1 MGFSKLAWVEGKK
14 LFSQREL
21 YIVLFLCTVLYV
33 MNLNAVTDSSQS
45 VVFWQE
51 MASVMPYIGYM
62 LIAVTVVVGVSR
74 CLPIER
80 EQEMEELL
88 VTYKAGRV
96 QLLVVKQFVLFL
108 FCVSIVLF
116 YSIIISLVLLAY
128 ASPTGLFAHMGA
140 NAPHYLNPNP
150 DWTFAK
156 FMIVEGGYM
165 VLASYIFALF
175 VFLLSLF
182 IKRSVFIMLTAG
194 GIFALGELCEK
205 YIFYYIQTMPGFDYL
220 VYAYRYGLSGIMSF
234 EYLEGNVPLSNT
246 EVLLLFLAVPAG
258 REQEI
263 AHALETAFPYYQA
276 IAVQPVAVG
285 SSGN

>member
-14 LFSQREL
+14 LFLQNEL
-21 YIVLFLCTVLYV
+21 YMALFLCTVLYA
-33 MNLNAVTDSSQS
+33 MGTNATIDSSQA
-45 VVFWQE
+45 VFFWQE

-62 LIAVTVVVGVSR
+62 LIAVTIVVGVSR
-74 CLPIER
+74 CMPFER
-80 EQEMEELL
+80 EKEMEELL

-116 YSIIISLVLLAY
+116 YYVITSLVLLAY
-128 ASPTGLFAHMGA
+128 ASPTGLFVQMGA
-140 NAPHYLNPNP
+140 NTPNYLTPNP

-156 FMIVEGGYM
+156 LMILEGGYM

-194 GIFALGELCEK
+194 GIFAFWELYEK
-205 YIFYYIQTMPGFDYL
+205 YIFYYIQTMPGIEYL
-220 VYAYRYGLSGIMSF
+220 ENVYRYGLNGMLSF
-234 EYLEGNVPLSNT
+234 EYLEGYVVLSNT
-246 EVLLLFLAVPAG
+246 EVLLLFLSLAAG
-258 REQEI
+258 LFTVNLILGRRRI
-263 AHALETAFPYYQA
+263 NVAL
-276 IAVQPVAVG
+276 G
-285 SSGN
+285 S

>member
-21 YIVLFLCTVLYV
+21 YIALFLCTVLFV
-33 MNLNAVTDSSQS
+33 MSLNAVTASSQS

-74 CLPIER
+74 CMPFER

-88 VTYKAGRV
+88 VTYKGGRM
-96 QLLVVKQFVLFL
+96 QLLAVKQFVLFF

-116 YSIIISLVLLAY
+116 YYGIASIVLLAY
-128 ASPTGLFAHMGA
+128 ASPTGLFTQMGES
-140 NAPHYLNPNP
+140 APNYLNPNP

-156 FMIVEGGYM
+156 LMLLEGGYM
-165 VLASYIFALF
+165 VVASYIFALF

-194 GIFALGELCEK
+194 GIFALGELYER
-205 YIFYYIQTMPGFDYL
+205 YFYFIQNIPGIDYL
-220 VYAYRYGLSGIMSF
+220 VDVYRYGVNGIMGF
-234 EYLEGNVPLSNT
+234 EYLEWHSNT
-246 EVLLLFLAVPAG
+246 EVLLLFLCLVTGLFTLNLILG
-258 REQEI
+258 RRRI
-263 AHALETAFPYYQA
+263 HVAL
-276 IAVQPVAVG
+276 
-285 SSGN
+285 GN